1 MGVHAEEETVGVR
14 DDVRR
19 GHRQGVARQLRVPN
33 GVHDARLRGTKE
45 LQLDPDKRPVGF
57 QGIRHSHAY
66 G

>member
-14 DDVRR
+14 NDVRR
-19 GHRQGVARQLRVPN
+19 GHRQGVAGQLRVPN
-33 GVHDARLRGTKE
+33 GVHDARLRGAKE